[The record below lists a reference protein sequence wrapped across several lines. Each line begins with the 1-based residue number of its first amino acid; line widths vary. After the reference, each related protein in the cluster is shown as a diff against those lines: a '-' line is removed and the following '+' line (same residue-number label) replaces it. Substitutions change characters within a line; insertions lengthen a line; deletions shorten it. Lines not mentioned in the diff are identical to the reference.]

1 MNSRDTTLHLQY
13 LPHRIRQD
21 LTFTNQH
28 IRILASVGCA
38 DPDTCMKVCG
48 STVGCSNIA
57 YSALVQNLMPT
68 GKLLMGAQSC
78 LLIYKKTV
86 LKFLE

>member
-13 LPHRIRQD
+13 LPHHIRQD

-68 GKLLMGAQSC
+68 GKILMCAQSC

>member
-1 MNSRDTTLHLQY
+1 MNSRDTTIHLQY
-13 LPHRIRQD
+13 LLHRIRQN
-21 LTFTNQH
+21 LTYTNQQIH
-28 IRILASVGCA
+28 ILASVGCA

-68 GKLLMGAQSC
+68 GKIFMCAQSC
-78 LLIYKKTV
+78 LLMY
-86 LKFLE
+86 